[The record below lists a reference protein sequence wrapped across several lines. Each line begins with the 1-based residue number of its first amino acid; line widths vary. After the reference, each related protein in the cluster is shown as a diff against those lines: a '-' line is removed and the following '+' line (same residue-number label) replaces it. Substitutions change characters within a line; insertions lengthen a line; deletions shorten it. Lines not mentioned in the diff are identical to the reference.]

1 MLGLGLRIVM
11 NPTLVIGDD
20 HTLFLDALCKLLA
33 SQYELVGAA
42 GNGRDLIKLVQERRP
57 DLVLLDISMPVL
69 NGIEAMRQLK
79 KCMPETQFVVVTQQT
94 NREYVAAAF
103 QAGARGY
110 VLKSS
115 ASSELSTAMHLAL
128 LGQYYVTPLVSVELA
143 TLLDP
148 NNTPG
153 KLFEVH
159 LTPRKR
165 EVLQL
170 VAEGKSVK
178 EIAFL
183 LAISTKT
190 VEFHKTTIM
199 DQLGLRTTAELT
211 RYAMEK
217 GIVKS

>member
-1 MLGLGLRIVM
+1 M
-11 NPTLVIGDD
+11 NPTLAVGDD
-20 HTLFLDALCKLLA
+20 HTLFLDALCQLLA
-33 SQYELVGAA
+33 NQYELVGTA
-42 GNGRDLIKLVQERRP
+42 GNGRDLIKLVEQKRP

-79 KCMPETQFVVVTQQT
+79 KSTPNTQFVVVTQQT

-103 QAGARGY
+103 QAGAKGY

-115 ASSELSTAMHLAL
+115 AASELSTAMHLAL
-128 LGQYYVTPLVSVELA
+128 TGQYYVTPLVSVELA

-148 NNTPG
+148 SKSPA
-153 KLFEVH
+153 KLFQVN

-178 EIAFL
+178 EIAFIL
-183 LAISTKT
+183 SISNKT
-190 VEFHKTTIM
+190 VEFHKATIM

-211 RYAMEK
+211 RYAIEK
-217 GIVKS
+217 GIVKA

>member
-1 MLGLGLRIVM
+1 M

-20 HTLFLDALCKLLA
+20 HTLFLDALCNLLA
-33 SQYELVGAA
+33 NQYELVGAA
-42 GNGRDLIKLVQERRP
+42 GNGRDLIRLVQEQRP
-57 DLVLLDISMPVL
+57 NLVLLDISMPVL

-79 KCMPETQFVVVTQQT
+79 KSLPATEFVVVTQQT

-115 ASSELSTAMHLAL
+115 ASSELSAAMHMAL
-128 LGQYYVTPLVSVELA
+128 SGQYYVTPLVCVELS

-148 NNTPG
+148 HKSPA
-153 KLFEVH
+153 KLFEVN
-159 LTPRKR
+159 LTARKR

-170 VAEGKSVK
+170 VAEGKTVK
-178 EIAFL
+178 EIAFI
-183 LAISTKT
+183 LAISAKT

-211 RYAMEK
+211 RYAIEK
-217 GIVKS
+217 GITKE

>member
-1 MLGLGLRIVM
+1 M
-11 NPTLVIGDD
+11 NPTLVVGDD

-33 SQYELVGAA
+33 NQYELLGTAR
-42 GNGRDLIKLVQERRP
+42 NGRDLIRLVEERRP
-57 DLVLLDISMPVL
+57 NLVLLDISMPVL

-79 KCMPETQFVVVTQQT
+79 KSLPATEFVVVTQQD

-115 ASSELSTAMHLAL
+115 ASSELSTAMHMAL
-128 LGQYYVTPLVSVELA
+128 SGQYYVTPLVSVELA
-143 TLLDP
+143 ALLDP
-148 NNTPG
+148 SKSPA
-153 KLFEVH
+153 KLFEVN

-170 VAEGKSVK
+170 VAEGKTVK
-178 EIAFL
+178 EIAFI
-183 LAISTKT
+183 LALSVKT
-190 VEFHKTTIM
+190 VEFHKTTMM

-211 RYAMEK
+211 RYAIEK
-217 GIVKS
+217 GIAKG

>member
-115 ASSELSTAMHLAL
+115 ASAELSTAMHLAL

>member
-1 MLGLGLRIVM
+1 
-11 NPTLVIGDD
+11 
-20 HTLFLDALCKLLA
+20 
-33 SQYELVGAA
+33 
-42 GNGRDLIKLVQERRP
+42 
-57 DLVLLDISMPVL
+57 MPVL

-79 KCMPETQFVVVTQQT
+79 KSLPGTEFVVVTQQT

-103 QAGARGY
+103 QAGAKGY

-128 LGQYYVTPLVSVELA
+128 TGQYYVTPLVSVELA

-148 NNTPG
+148 SKSPA
-153 KLFEVH
+153 KLFEVN
-159 LTPRKR
+159 LTSRKR

-170 VAEGKSVK
+170 VAEGKTVK
-178 EIAFL
+178 EIASV

-211 RYAMEK
+211 RYAIQK
-217 GIVKS
+217 GIAKP

>member
-1 MLGLGLRIVM
+1 M
-11 NPTLVIGDD
+11 NPTLVVADD

-33 SQYELVGAA
+33 NQYELLGAA
-42 GNGRDLIKLVQERRP
+42 CNGRDLIKLVEERRP

-79 KCMPETQFVVVTQQT
+79 KCLPRTEFVVVTQQT

-115 ASSELSTAMHLAL
+115 ASSELSTAMNLAL
-128 LGQYYVTPLVSVELA
+128 TGQYYVTPLVSVELA

-148 NNTPG
+148 SKSPT
-153 KLFEVH
+153 KLFEVN
-159 LTPRKR
+159 LTSRKR

-170 VAEGKSVK
+170 VAEGKTVK
-178 EIAFL
+178 EIAFI
-183 LAISTKT
+183 LAISAKT
-190 VEFHKTTIM
+190 VEFHKTTMM

-211 RYAMEK
+211 RYAIEK
-217 GIVKS
+217 GIAKA

>member
-1 MLGLGLRIVM
+1 M
-11 NPTLVIGDD
+11 NPKLVIGDD
-20 HTLFLDALCKLLA
+20 HTLFLDALCQLLA
-33 SQYELVGAA
+33 GQYDLVGTAA
-42 GNGRDLIKLVQERRP
+42 NGRDLIALVEQKKP

-79 KCMPETQFVVVTQQT
+79 KSTPDTQFVVVTQQT

-103 QAGARGY
+103 KAGAKGY

-115 ASSELSTAMHLAL
+115 AYSELSTAMHHAL
-128 LGQYYVTPLVSVELA
+128 TGQYYVTPLIPVELS

-148 NNTPG
+148 RQSPA
-153 KLFEVH
+153 KLFEVN

-178 EIAFL
+178 EIAFI
-183 LAISTKT
+183 LAISSKT
-190 VEFHKTTIM
+190 VEFHKATIM

-211 RYAMEK
+211 RYAIEK
-217 GIVKS
+217 GIIKT